1 MKELK
6 HYIEDKLATINL
18 SKPNGYKESFYGEIK
33 GVEDI
38 EKTISYAENMM
49 ASYKQY
55 LEKGVYG
62 YMDDVNDR
70 ELAVYKVYIALKK
83 VGQSMSE
90 ISVNQ
95 SEYDRFTMEEFDIWM
110 NRFEKI
116 LSDKAVLNNAFLN
129 RPDF

>member
-1 MKELK
+1 MMKELK
-6 HYIEDKLATINL
+6 HYIEYKLATINL
-18 SKPNGYKESFYGEIK
+18 SRPAGYKESFYGEIK
-33 GVEDI
+33 AVEDI

-90 ISVNQ
+90 I
-95 SEYDRFTMEEFDIWM
+95 
-110 NRFEKI
+110 
-116 LSDKAVLNNAFLN
+116 L
-129 RPDF
+129 